1 MRGTCGRLIQSGNQD
16 HLAHGLVLLAR
27 MPRMRASC
35 LRERKPTPP
44 PPQTKS
50 PRFKTLLRY
59 SSYTFEYQEAQMPN
73 QTAEFLIPES
83 YHASPGLSQ
92 KFWTG
97 RTVP

>member
-1 MRGTCGRLIQSGNQD
+1 MWETHTIRQSGSS
-16 HLAHGLVLLAR
+16 GTWT
-27 MPRMRASC
+27 RASC
-35 LRERKPTPP
+35 ADATDAGQLSSGEKTHPP